1 VPFTVAVLVVA
12 VLASYLRG
20 GRLHRIAHAEIR
32 AGWLLFVG
40 VAIQFG
46 VDLAAGRGLLPD
58 AGVAGWSL
66 LLSSQVLV
74 VAFLLLN
81 RQLPGVWLIAV
92 GLALNAVVI
101 AMNRAMPVDPAAI
114 AAIGLEGAA
123 VPPGKHT
130 LLTAETRLP
139 WLADIIPVRWLR
151 SIVSVGD
158 LVLAVGLLPMT
169 HALMTSTAPS
179 TGVRHRGPRLRPT
192 PELRRRTDDQHPQP
206 ARPAPQGLRPTP
218 GLRRRSDPR

>member
-12 VLASYLRG
+12 VLASWARG

-32 AGWLLFVG
+32 AGWVLFVG

-46 VDLAAGRGLLPD
+46 VDVAAARGLLPD

-81 RQLPGVWLIAV
+81 RRLPGVWLVAA
-92 GLALNAVVI
+92 GLALNALVI
-101 AMNRAMPVDPAAI
+101 AANRAMPVDPAAI
-114 AAIGLEGAA
+114 AALGIEGAA

-169 HALMTSTAPS
+169 HALMTSPAPPD
-179 TGVRHRGPRLRPT
+179 GARRRGPRLRPT
-192 PELRRRTDDQHPQP
+192 PELRRRTDDQRPQP
-206 ARPAPQGLRPTP
+206 ARSAPPGLRPTP
-218 GLRRRSDPR
+218 ELRRRSDPR